1 MKRLYGSKMQYHECF
16 VTIKRCSL
24 IFPHMLRFWYS
35 GAANNLVG
43 VTCCIKELLLFRVDQ
58 WVNTPHTANRL
69 LPSYYFCLFTETW
82 MRGSHRK
89 ASVWVVKLWA
99 SWSISRP
106 KTGRAGILVS
116 SRFPRHRAWTALTV
130 SSLCFSVELPGF
142 MVVRMWCYW
151 VSIPLRRM
159 PD

>member
-1 MKRLYGSKMQYHECF
+1 
-16 VTIKRCSL
+16 
-24 IFPHMLRFWYS
+24 MLRFWNM

-58 WVNTPHTANRL
+58 WLDTPHTANRL

-89 ASVWVVKLWA
+89 ASGWVVKLWA

-106 KTGRAGILVS
+106 KQEELASSWAHGSHVTGLGRRWQFLLCASQWNCRVS
-116 SRFPRHRAWTALTV
+116 WWSGCGAIECPFPSEGCQTNIIVCVFLLARDRDA
-130 SSLCFSVELPGF
+130 SVT
-142 MVVRMWCYW
+142 
-151 VSIPLRRM
+151 
-159 PD
+159 